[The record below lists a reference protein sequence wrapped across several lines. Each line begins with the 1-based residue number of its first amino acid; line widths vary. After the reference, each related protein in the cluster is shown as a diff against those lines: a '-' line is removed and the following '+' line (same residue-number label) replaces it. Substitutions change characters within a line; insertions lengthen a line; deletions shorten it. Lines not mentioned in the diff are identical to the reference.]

1 MILEDLN
8 TGSVLDGNELEFFV
22 DEDTLIGEVYLDGEL
37 IFQEMDIL
45 NERQLRMTFFQIQ
58 MKCLTPTLFICIA
71 ALLAF
76 IHK

>member
-1 MILEDLN
+1 MLLEDLN

-45 NERQLRMTFFQIQ
+45 NERQLRMTFFQNWTE
-58 MKCLTPTLFICIA
+58 LNTDTEFEYA
-71 ALLAF
+71 
-76 IHK
+76 

>member
-1 MILEDLN
+1 MMILEDLN

-45 NERQLRMTFFQIQ
+45 NERQLRMTFFQNWTE
-58 MKCLTPTLFICIA
+58 LNTDTEFEYA
-71 ALLAF
+71 
-76 IHK
+76 

>member
-1 MILEDLN
+1 MLLEDLN

-45 NERQLRMTFFQIQ
+45 NERQLRLNFFQNWIE
-58 MKCLTPTLFICIA
+58 LNTDAEFEYE
-71 ALLAF
+71 
-76 IHK
+76 

>member
-45 NERQLRMTFFQIQ
+45 NERQLRMTFFQNWTE
-58 MKCLTPTLFICIA
+58 LNTDTEFEYA
-71 ALLAF
+71 
-76 IHK
+76 

>member
-1 MILEDLN
+1 MLLEDLN

-45 NERQLRMTFFQIQ
+45 NERQLRMTFFQNWTE
-58 MKCLTPTLFICIA
+58 LNTDTEFENA
-71 ALLAF
+71 
-76 IHK
+76 

>member
-1 MILEDLN
+1 MMILEDLN

-45 NERQLRMTFFQIQ
+45 NERQLRLNFFQNWTE
-58 MKCLTPTLFICIA
+58 LNTDAEFEYA
-71 ALLAF
+71 
-76 IHK
+76 